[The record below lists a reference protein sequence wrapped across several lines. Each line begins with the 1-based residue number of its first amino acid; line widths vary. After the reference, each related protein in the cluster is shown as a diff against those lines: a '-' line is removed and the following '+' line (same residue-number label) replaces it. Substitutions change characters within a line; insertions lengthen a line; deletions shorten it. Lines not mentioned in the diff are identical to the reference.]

1 MAGKRIL
8 ARFTD
13 EEGHSSGFPFDL
25 PLETSQESLHVLCNT
40 LLANDEDQL
49 YEFYVHGV
57 EIDSTMMDALEKIKG
72 KIESEKILDIVY
84 RPQAVFRVRSVT
96 RCTSNM
102 PGHTDSVISVQ
113 FSPNGRYNNIT

>member
-1 MAGKRIL
+1 M
-8 ARFTD
+8 
-13 EEGHSSGFPFDL
+13 
-25 PLETSQESLHVLCNT
+25 T
-40 LLANDEDQL
+40 LLEMIIKSSQDEDKL

-57 EIDSTMMDALEKIKG
+57 EVDSTMMDALEKIKG

-102 PGHTDSVISVQ
+102 PGMTAAFCYHFRLILLFNLFYYGIQ
-113 FSPNGRYNNIT
+113 C